1 VKAMV
6 HDEYGSAGVLA
17 LAEVDRPEPGPGE
30 VLVEVRAAGVDPG
43 VWHLMA
49 GLPYLVR
56 AATGLR
62 RPRNRVRGRDFAGVV
77 VAVGPGVDAF
87 RPGAE
92 VFGTCGGSFAEY
104 TLAPVGRCAAKPPS
118 VSFEQAAAL
127 PVSGLTALQAVRDVV
142 RRGHDVL
149 VIGAAGGVGTFAVQ
163 LAKAA
168 GGEVTGVCSTGKL
181 ELVRSIGA
189 DHVVDYTQEDPVS
202 GARRYDVVLDTAG
215 LRPLSQL
222 RRALTPRGTLVII
235 GGEGGGRWLGG
246 MGRVLGAMLLSPFV
260 GHRLRGLISRE
271 NRQDLEHL
279 GQLVAA
285 GTLTPV
291 LDRTYPLPEAAD
303 AIRYLEGGNARG
315 KVVVT
320 V

>member
-1 VKAMV
+1 MKAIV
-6 HDEYGSAGVLA
+6 HDEYGEAEVLT
-17 LAEVDRPEPGPGE
+17 LAEVDRPEPGRGE

-56 AATGLR
+56 TATGLR
-62 RPRNRVRGRDFAGVV
+62 RPRDRVRGRDFAGVV

-87 RPGAE
+87 EPGAE
-92 VFGTCGGSFAEY
+92 VFGTCGGAFAEY
-104 TLAPVGRCAAKPPS
+104 ARVRVDRCTAKPPN

-127 PVSGLTALQAVRDVV
+127 PVSGLTALHAVRRTV
-142 RRGHDVL
+142 RPGNSVL
-149 VIGAAGGVGTFAVQ
+149 VIGAAGGVGSFAVQ

-181 ELVRSIGA
+181 ELARSLGA
-189 DHVVDYTQEDPVS
+189 DHVVDYTREDPVS

-222 RRALTPRGTLVII
+222 RRALTPRGTLLII

-246 MGRVLGAMLLSPFV
+246 LERVLGAMLLSPFV
-260 GHRLRGLISRE
+260 SHRLRGVISQE
-271 NRQDLEHL
+271 NRKDLEHL
-279 GQLVAA
+279 GQLVAD

-291 LDRTYPLPEAAD
+291 IDRTYPLADAAE
-303 AIRYLEGGNARG
+303 AIRYIVGGNARG

-320 V
+320 I